1 MKKKLLFA
9 AAMMLAAVGA
19 KAQTDVTSTYLT
31 NADFSQ
37 GTPITVGTCTYEK
50 DKGANNTNYAQLVP
64 VEGWDIPANGD
75 ARAGGL
81 IAFGSGV
88 WIGGPGYNAPVTD
101 SDGNTEGNILGLV
114 GVWSGTAQY
123 TQSTTLPEGTYTM
136 VIGVYNSKGGTSAFI
151 KNLIGFIEDGG
162 TEHLATTTVY
172 SVNTWKYEF
181 ITFTL
186 SAETSGYFTLGYQ
199 GSNVGS
205 ALAQHLFLSGL
216 TLFEGEVDAEAYE
229 AAKAAAR
236 EAKEAKVY
244 WDAAVTAA
252 QAALTDPSYASV
264 TGPEKT
270 ALETELAK
278 DEPTTKDGYNAAT
291 EALNAATAAFLAAKA
306 SYDELAEINA
316 AAAKLGIEALSAES
330 AEEAIAQAH
339 VQNVAVYNKVNEDFT
354 FPVTL
359 GSWTQ
364 TGATKNEKGQHWNGD
379 ATTTYYEP
387 NQWNNASV
395 DWALSQTIA
404 ALPAGDYVLMATGRR
419 SGDITMTMTAAGESV
434 TTFPNAD
441 FGLGVD
447 TSGAANFG
455 EGTFAAD
462 GQGRGWQ
469 WRYIPFTLTEAGDV
483 EIKVTATA
491 PSTHQWAS
499 ITEFKLLAKPEAETA
514 IAKAELLA
522 AINKATAINDGVNV
536 GTEAF
541 QIPASAATD
550 LANATSDAQTVYD
563 NEDATLEDVRAAIKT
578 LADAVS
584 AYYAVVIN
592 APADGDVFNVILAE
606 NGGWTYDGKAMTLR
620 ANDRNGQGNYNFQY
634 QDLNVNYAQSLTFTQ
649 VEGNNYTISIS
660 ADAEGAVRYVTTGI
674 PYGGNS
680 AQIRTSTNAEDAAIF
695 TIIPTA
701 TEGIWN
707 IYNVEAKNYVGSQD
721 AGVYT
726 VNSHI
731 NFQIVKNMAKPEV
744 DAISLAAG
752 KFATR
757 IYPFKPTANANLK
770 YYSCAANDGSSLTL
784 VEETELAAN
793 TPYIIEAI
801 ADVEE
806 AAQTGVGAAFQD
818 KYTKGYLT
826 GTFASVEIPAGNY
839 ILQTKEGVGQRFF
852 LLEPTETAYMST
864 LYRAYLTVPASE
876 GVKAYTLNGDATA
889 ISTIEA
895 LTSGNYEGIYNA
907 AGAKINR
914 MEKGVNI
921 IRMTDGTT
929 RKVMI
934 K

>member
-31 NADFSQ
+31 NADFSSTEGWTAVVSTQ
-37 GTPITVGTCTYEK
+37 FKDYGNGLIGTYGVRTAEGQAVSTVDETHLDTQYCLGVECRWSTSFAAFTQDTKEALAP
-50 DKGANNTNYAQLVP
+50 GAYTLTFDVENTNP
-64 VEGWDIPANGD
+64 KTTSANYENRFTVKVGETT
-75 ARAGGL
+75 
-81 IAFGSGV
+81 
-88 WIGGPGYNAPVTD
+88 YTD
-101 SDGNTEGNILGLV
+101 SSTEWMKG
-114 GVWSGTAQY
+114 
-123 TQSTTLPEGTYTM
+123 QSSWTTHT
-136 VIGVYNSKGGTSAFI
+136 
-151 KNLIGFIEDGG
+151 
-162 TEHLATTTVY
+162 
-172 SVNTWKYEF
+172 
-181 ITFTL
+181 ITFTVEEEATATI
-186 SAETSGYFTLGYQ
+186 SLGY
-199 GSNVGS
+199 GTGNNNYGS
-205 ALAQHLFLSGL
+205 ANTPTLHISHLGLSYKSL
-216 TLFEGEVDAEAYE
+216 IEGV
-229 AAKAAAR
+229 KAFWE
-236 EAKEAKVY
+236 EAKEN
-244 WDAAVTAA
+244 A
-252 QAALTDPSYASV
+252 QAALSSAASV
-264 TGPEKT
+264 TGMEKV
-270 ALETELAK
+270 ALQAEIDKA
-278 DEPTTKDGYNAAT
+278 EPTTVEGYNAAT
-291 EALNAATAAFLAAKA
+291 EALNAATTAFLAAKV

-316 AAAKLGIEALSAES
+316 AAAKLGLEALSAES

-387 NQWNNASV
+387 NQWGSASV

-491 PSTHQWAS
+491 PSTHQWCS

-563 NEDATLEDVRAAIKT
+563 NEDATLEDVRAAIQT

-818 KYTKGYLT
+818 KYTKGFLT

-895 LTSGNYEGIYNA
+895 LTSGNFEGIYNA

>member
-1 MKKKLLFA
+1 
-9 AAMMLAAVGA
+9 
-19 KAQTDVTSTYLT
+19 
-31 NADFSQ
+31 
-37 GTPITVGTCTYEK
+37 
-50 DKGANNTNYAQLVP
+50 
-64 VEGWDIPANGD
+64 
-75 ARAGGL
+75 
-81 IAFGSGV
+81 
-88 WIGGPGYNAPVTD
+88 
-101 SDGNTEGNILGLV
+101 
-114 GVWSGTAQY
+114 
-123 TQSTTLPEGTYTM
+123 
-136 VIGVYNSKGGTSAFI
+136 
-151 KNLIGFIEDGG
+151 
-162 TEHLATTTVY
+162 
-172 SVNTWKYEF
+172 
-181 ITFTL
+181 
-186 SAETSGYFTLGYQ
+186 
-199 GSNVGS
+199 
-205 ALAQHLFLSGL
+205 
-216 TLFEGEVDAEAYE
+216 
-229 AAKAAAR
+229 
-236 EAKEAKVY
+236 
-244 WDAAVTAA
+244 
-252 QAALTDPSYASV
+252 
-264 TGPEKT
+264 
-270 ALETELAK
+270 
-278 DEPTTKDGYNAAT
+278 
-291 EALNAATAAFLAAKA
+291 
-306 SYDELAEINA
+306 
-316 AAAKLGIEALSAES
+316 
-330 AEEAIAQAH
+330 
-339 VQNVAVYNKVNEDFT
+339 VAVYNKVNEDFT

-359 GSWTQ
+359 GNWTT
-364 TGATKNEKGQHWNGD
+364 TGATQQNKGQHWNGD
-379 ATTTYYEP
+379 AATTYYEP
-387 NQWNNASV
+387 NQWGSASV
-395 DWALSQTIA
+395 NWGLSQTIA

-455 EGTFAAD
+455 EGAFAAD
-462 GQGRGWQ
+462 GRGRGWQ

-491 PSTHQWAS
+491 PSTHQWCS

-522 AINKATAINDGVNV
+522 AINNATYINDGVNV

-563 NEDATLEDVRAAIKT
+563 NEDATLEDVQAAIQT
-578 LADAVS
+578 LAEAVT
-584 AYYAVVIN
+584 AYKAAELN

-606 NGGWTYDGKAMTLR
+606 NGGWWCDGKAMTFR
-620 ANDRNGQGNYNFQY
+620 ANDRADMGNYNFQY
-634 QDLNVNYAQSLTFTQ
+634 LDQNVNYAQSLTFTQ

-680 AQIRTSTNAEDAAIF
+680 AQIRTSTNAEDAAFF

-731 NFQIVKNMAKPEV
+731 NFQIVKA
-744 DAISLAAG
+744 DANANPSVELKVAAG

-770 YYSCAANDGSSLTL
+770 YYSCAAVDEADGKTLTL
-784 VEETELAAN
+784 VEVTELAAN

-801 ADVEE
+801 ADVKET
-806 AAQTGVGAAFQD
+806 QTGVGAAFKD
-818 KYTKGYLT
+818 TYDAGLLT
-826 GTFASVEIPAGNY
+826 GSINPTEIPAGKY
-839 ILQTKEGVGQRFF
+839 ILQTQNDFQAFYR
-852 LLEPTETAYMST
+852 LEEAYT
-864 LYRAYLTVPASE
+864 PKDPYRAYLTITTPAE
-876 GVKAYTLNGDATA
+876 GVKALTLGGDATT

-895 LTSGNYEGIYNA
+895 LTSGNFEGIYNA

>member
-19 KAQTDVTSTYLT
+19 KAQTDVTRTYLT
-31 NADFSQ
+31 NADFTSTEGWTAVVSTQ
-37 GTPITVGTCTYEK
+37 FKDYGNGLIGTYGVRTAEGQAVSTVDETHLDTQYCLGVECRWSTSFAAFTQDTKEALDPGAYTLTFDVENTNPKTTSATYENRFTVK
-50 DKGANNTNYAQLVP
+50 VGETTY
-64 VEGWDIPANGD
+64 
-75 ARAGGL
+75 
-81 IAFGSGV
+81 
-88 WIGGPGYNAPVTD
+88 TD
-101 SDGNTEGNILGLV
+101 SSTEWMKG
-114 GVWSGTAQY
+114 
-123 TQSTTLPEGTYTM
+123 QSSWTTHT
-136 VIGVYNSKGGTSAFI
+136 
-151 KNLIGFIEDGG
+151 
-162 TEHLATTTVY
+162 
-172 SVNTWKYEF
+172 
-181 ITFTL
+181 ITFTVEEEATATI
-186 SAETSGYFTLGYQ
+186 SLGY
-199 GSNVGS
+199 GTGNNNYGS
-205 ALAQHLFLSGL
+205 ANTPTLHISHLGLSYKSL
-216 TLFEGEVDAEAYE
+216 IEGV
-229 AAKAAAR
+229 KAFWE
-236 EAKEAKVY
+236 EAKEN
-244 WDAAVTAA
+244 A
-252 QAALTDPSYASV
+252 QAALSSAASV
-264 TGPEKT
+264 TGMEKA
-270 ALETELAK
+270 ALQAEIDKA
-278 DEPTTKDGYNAAT
+278 EPTTVEGYNAAT
-291 EALNAATAAFLAAKA
+291 EALNAATTAFLAAKV

-387 NQWNNASV
+387 NQWGSASV
-395 DWALSQTIA
+395 DWAISQTIA

-563 NEDATLEDVRAAIKT
+563 NEDATLEDVRAAIQT

-852 LLEPTETAYMST
+852 LLEPAETAYMST

-895 LTSGNYEGIYNA
+895 LTSGNFEGIYNA

>member
-37 GTPITVGTCTYEK
+37 GTPIDNHVCGYGKDMAKNGTNYYGFQAVDGWSYEVLAGVTDEGGFTDSGMGGAVFAYGSECQLKGNNTSAPATNPAGEASGNCLGFFGVWGNGGYYYQEVELPAGGYTLTIPIYNQSGTQGNTSYTGFIPDEGTSYTTAINTTVGQWTTKTIKFTLTAET
-50 DKGANNTNYAQLVP
+50 KGKIALGYKSTGGGSAANPMLFF
-64 VEGWDIPANGD
+64 D
-75 ARAGGL
+75 
-81 IAFGSGV
+81 GV
-88 WIGGPGYNAPVTD
+88 SI
-101 SDGNTEGNILGLV
+101 
-114 GVWSGTAQY
+114 
-123 TQSTTLPEGTYTM
+123 TYTDPLQA
-136 VIGVYNSKGGTSAFI
+136 VKA
-151 KNLIGFIEDGG
+151 D
-162 TEHLATTTVY
+162 
-172 SVNTWKYEF
+172 
-181 ITFTL
+181 
-186 SAETSGYFTLGYQ
+186 
-199 GSNVGS
+199 
-205 ALAQHLFLSGL
+205 
-216 TLFEGEVDAEAYE
+216 YE
-229 AAKAAAR
+229 AALADAKAAMENPAYSNVNGN
-236 EAKEAKVY
+236 EKSN
-244 WDAAVTAA
+244 
-252 QAALTDPSYASV
+252 LASV
-264 TGPEKT
+264 ISATPE
-270 ALETELAK
+270 ATEA
-278 DEPTTKDGYNAAT
+278 GYIAAT
-291 EALNAATAAFLAAKA
+291 EALNTATTAFLAAKA

-316 AAAKLGIEALSAES
+316 AAAKLGIDALSAES

-387 NQWNNASV
+387 NQWGSASV
-395 DWALSQTIA
+395 DWAISQTIA

-522 AINKATAINDGVNV
+522 AINNATAINDGVNV

-563 NEDATLEDVRAAIKT
+563 NEDATLEDVQAAIQT
-578 LADAVS
+578 LAAAVS

-852 LLEPTETAYMST
+852 LLEPAETAYMST

-895 LTSGNYEGIYNA
+895 LTSGNFEGIYNA

>member
-9 AAMMLAAVGA
+9 AAMLLAAVGVN
-19 KAQTDVTSTYLT
+19 AQTDVTSTYLT

-114 GVWSGTAQY
+114 GVWTGTAQY

-205 ALAQHLFLSGL
+205 ANAQHLFLSGL

-236 EAKEAKVY
+236 EAKEAKVL
-244 WDAAVTAA
+244 WDAAVAAA
-252 QAALTDPSYASV
+252 QAALENPDYAGV
-264 TGPEKT
+264 TGSEKT
-270 ALETELAK
+270 ALEAELAK
-278 DEPTTKDGYNAAT
+278 AEPTTKDGYNEAT
-291 EALNAATAAFLAAKA
+291 TALNNATDAFKAAKA
-306 SYDELAEINA
+306 SFDELAEINA
-316 AAAKLGIEALSAES
+316 VAAKLGLDALTAASGA
-330 AEEAIAQAH
+330 EAIEKAH
-339 VQNVAVYNKVNEDFT
+339 VQNVAVYNKVKDDFT

-359 GSWTQ
+359 DTSWAQ
-364 TGATKNEKGQHWNGD
+364 TGATQENSGQHWDDGS
-379 ATTTYYEP
+379 TKYLEP
-387 NQWNNASV
+387 NQWGAGSV
-395 DWALSQTIA
+395 NWEISQTLTG
-404 ALPAGDYVLMATGRR
+404 LPAGDYVLMATGRR

-447 TSGAANFG
+447 TSGAANFS
-455 EGTFAAD
+455 EDGTYAAD
-462 GQGRGWQ
+462 NRGRGWQ
-469 WRYIPFTLTEAGDV
+469 WRYIPFTLTEAEDV

-499 ITEFKLLAKPEAETA
+499 ICEFRLLGKPEAEVA

-522 AINKATAINDGVNV
+522 AINKAKAANNGVNV
-536 GTEAF
+536 GTGAF
-541 QIPASAATD
+541 QIPASAVTALEGAIAT
-550 LANATSDAQTVYD
+550 AQAVYD
-563 NEDATLEDVRAAIKT
+563 NESATLTEVEEATSAIT
-578 LADAVS
+578 DAVS
-584 AYYAVVIN
+584 EYEAAELN
-592 APADGDVFNVILAE
+592 APAEGDVFNVILKAMEE
-606 NGGWTYDGKAMTLR
+606 NYAWDGKAMTLR
-620 ANDRNGQGNYNFQY
+620 ANNRIDQGNYNFQY
-634 QDLNVNYAQSLTFTQ
+634 NDLNKNYAQKLTFTK

-660 ADAEGAVRYVTTGI
+660 ADAEGVARYITTGT
-674 PYGGNS
+674 PYGGNTS
-680 AQIRTSTNAEDAAIF
+680 QIRTSTNAEDAATF

-707 IYNVEAKNYVGSQD
+707 IWNVAANQYVGSQD

-726 VNSHI
+726 VARNY
-731 NFQIVKNMAKPEV
+731 NFQIEKNTADNPSV
-744 DAISLAAG
+744 SLSLAAK

-757 IYPFKPTANANLK
+757 IYPFKPAVANNGVK
-770 YYSCAANDGSSLTL
+770 YYSCEAVEGNELTL
-784 VEETELAAN
+784 SEVAEPVAN
-793 TPYIIEAI
+793 VPYILEATV
-801 ADVEE
+801 DVNETL
-806 AAQTGVGAAFQD
+806 TGVGAAFEET
-818 KYTKGYLT
+818 YTDGFLT
-826 GTFASVEIPAGNY
+826 GVFAEGGKEITSGY
-839 ILQTKEGVGQRFF
+839 VLQTQNGKQAFYKVSEEAPITV
-852 LLEPTETAYMST
+852 PA
-864 LYRAYLTVPASE
+864 YRAYLTVS
-876 GVKAYTLNGDATA
+876 GSDVKSFNLGDDTTG
-889 ISTIEA
+889 ISALEA
-895 LTSGNYEGIYNA
+895 LTNNAFEAIYSA
-907 AGAKINR
+907 DGVKLNR
-914 MEKGVNI
+914 IEKGVNI
-921 IRMTDGTT
+921 LKMSDGTT
-929 RKVMI
+929 RKVI
-934 K
+934 LK

>member
-31 NADFSQ
+31 NADFSSTEGWTAVVSTQ
-37 GTPITVGTCTYEK
+37 FKDYGNGLIGTYGVRTAEGQAVSTVDETHLDTQYCLGVECRWSTSFAAFTQDTKEALAP
-50 DKGANNTNYAQLVP
+50 GAYTLTFDVENTNP
-64 VEGWDIPANGD
+64 KTTSANYENRFTVKVGETT
-75 ARAGGL
+75 
-81 IAFGSGV
+81 
-88 WIGGPGYNAPVTD
+88 YTD
-101 SDGNTEGNILGLV
+101 SSTEWMKG
-114 GVWSGTAQY
+114 
-123 TQSTTLPEGTYTM
+123 QSSWTTHT
-136 VIGVYNSKGGTSAFI
+136 
-151 KNLIGFIEDGG
+151 
-162 TEHLATTTVY
+162 
-172 SVNTWKYEF
+172 
-181 ITFTL
+181 ITFTVEEEATATI
-186 SAETSGYFTLGYQ
+186 SLGY
-199 GSNVGS
+199 GTGNNNYGS
-205 ALAQHLFLSGL
+205 ANTPTLHISHLGLSYKSL
-216 TLFEGEVDAEAYE
+216 IEGV
-229 AAKAAAR
+229 KAFWE
-236 EAKEAKVY
+236 EAKEN
-244 WDAAVTAA
+244 A
-252 QAALTDPSYASV
+252 QAALSSAASV
-264 TGPEKT
+264 TGMEKV
-270 ALETELAK
+270 ALQAEIDKA
-278 DEPTTKDGYNAAT
+278 EPTTVEGYNAAT
-291 EALNAATAAFLAAKA
+291 EALNAATTAFLAAKV

-316 AAAKLGIEALSAES
+316 AAAKLGLEALSAES

-387 NQWNNASV
+387 NQWGSASV
-395 DWALSQTIA
+395 DWAISQTIA

-491 PSTHQWAS
+491 PSTHQWCS

-563 NEDATLEDVRAAIKT
+563 NEDATLEDVQAAIKA

-818 KYTKGYLT
+818 KYTKGFLT

-895 LTSGNYEGIYNA
+895 LTSGNFEGIYNA

>member
-31 NADFSQ
+31 NADFSSTEGWTAVVSSQ
-37 GTPITVGTCTYEK
+37 FKDYGNGLIGTYGVRTAEGQAVSTVDETHLDTQYCLGVECRWSTSFAAFTQDTKEALAPGAYTLTFDVENTNPKTTSATYENRFTVK
-50 DKGANNTNYAQLVP
+50 VGETTY
-64 VEGWDIPANGD
+64 
-75 ARAGGL
+75 
-81 IAFGSGV
+81 
-88 WIGGPGYNAPVTD
+88 TD
-101 SDGNTEGNILGLV
+101 SSTEWMKG
-114 GVWSGTAQY
+114 
-123 TQSTTLPEGTYTM
+123 QSSWTTHT
-136 VIGVYNSKGGTSAFI
+136 
-151 KNLIGFIEDGG
+151 
-162 TEHLATTTVY
+162 
-172 SVNTWKYEF
+172 
-181 ITFTL
+181 ITFTVEEEATATI
-186 SAETSGYFTLGYQ
+186 SLGY
-199 GSNVGS
+199 GTGNNNYGS
-205 ALAQHLFLSGL
+205 ANTPTLHISHLGL
-216 TLFEGEVDAEAYE
+216 TYKSLIEGV
-229 AAKAAAR
+229 KAFWE
-236 EAKEAKVY
+236 EAKEN
-244 WDAAVTAA
+244 A
-252 QAALTDPSYASV
+252 QAALSSAASV
-264 TGPEKT
+264 TGMEKA
-270 ALETELAK
+270 ALQAEIDKA
-278 DEPTTKDGYNAAT
+278 EPTTVEGYTAAT
-291 EALNAATAAFLAAKA
+291 EALNAATTAFLAAKA

-316 AAAKLGIEALSAES
+316 AAAKLGIDALSAES

-339 VQNVAVYNKVNEDFT
+339 VQNVAVFNKVNEDFT

-387 NQWNNASV
+387 NQWGSASV
-395 DWALSQTIA
+395 DWAISQTLA

-462 GQGRGWQ
+462 GRGRGWQ

-522 AINKATAINDGVNV
+522 TINNATAINDGVNV

-563 NEDATLEDVRAAIKT
+563 NEDATLEDVRAAIQT
-578 LADAVS
+578 LTDAVS

-592 APADGDVFNVILAE
+592 APADDDVFNVILAE
-606 NGGWTYDGKAMTLR
+606 NGGWWCDGKAMTFR
-620 ANDRNGQGNYNFQY
+620 ANDRTDMGNYNFQY
-634 QDLNVNYAQSLTFTQ
+634 LDLNVNYAQSLTFTQ

-674 PYGGNS
+674 PYSGNS

-731 NFQIVKNMAKPEV
+731 NFQIVKADANANPSVELEV
-744 DAISLAAG
+744 AAG

-770 YYSCAANDGSSLTL
+770 YYSCAAIDEADGKTLTL
-784 VEETELAAN
+784 VEVTELAAN

-801 ADVEE
+801 ADVKET
-806 AAQTGVGAAFQD
+806 QTGVGAAFKD
-818 KYTKGYLT
+818 TYDAGLLT
-826 GTFASVEIPAGNY
+826 GTINAVEIPAGKY
-839 ILQTKEGVGQRFF
+839 ILQTQEATGQAFYQLNEAR
-852 LLEPTETAYMST
+852 TAAA
-864 LYRAYLTVPASE
+864 YRAYLTGPVAAE
-876 GVKAYTLNGDATA
+876 GVKALTLGGDATA

-895 LTSGNYEGIYNA
+895 LTSGNFEGIYNA

-929 RKVMI
+929 RKVVI

>member
-31 NADFSQ
+31 NADFSSTEGWTAVVSTQ
-37 GTPITVGTCTYEK
+37 FKDYGNGLIGTYGVRTAEGQAVSTVDETHLNTQYCLGVECRWSTNFAAFTQDTKEALAPGAYTLTFDVENTNPKTTSATYENRFTVK
-50 DKGANNTNYAQLVP
+50 VGETTY
-64 VEGWDIPANGD
+64 
-75 ARAGGL
+75 
-81 IAFGSGV
+81 
-88 WIGGPGYNAPVTD
+88 TD
-101 SDGNTEGNILGLV
+101 SSTEWMKG
-114 GVWSGTAQY
+114 
-123 TQSTTLPEGTYTM
+123 QSSWTTHT
-136 VIGVYNSKGGTSAFI
+136 
-151 KNLIGFIEDGG
+151 
-162 TEHLATTTVY
+162 
-172 SVNTWKYEF
+172 
-181 ITFTL
+181 ITFTVEEEATATI
-186 SAETSGYFTLGYQ
+186 SLGY
-199 GSNVGS
+199 GTGNNNYGS
-205 ALAQHLFLSGL
+205 ANTPTLHISHLGLSYKSL
-216 TLFEGEVDAEAYE
+216 IEGV
-229 AAKAAAR
+229 KAFWE
-236 EAKEAKVY
+236 EAKEK
-244 WDAAVTAA
+244 A
-252 QAALTDPSYASV
+252 QAALSSAASV
-264 TGPEKT
+264 TGMEKA
-270 ALETELAK
+270 ALQAEIDKA
-278 DEPTTKDGYNAAT
+278 EPTTVEGYNTAT
-291 EALNAATAAFLAAKA
+291 EALNAATTAFLAAKV

-387 NQWNNASV
+387 NQWGSASV
-395 DWALSQTIA
+395 DWAISQTIA

-563 NEDATLEDVRAAIKT
+563 NDDATLEDVQAAIQA
-578 LADAVS
+578 LAEAVS

-852 LLEPTETAYMST
+852 LLEPAETAYMST
-864 LYRAYLTVPASE
+864 LYRAYLTVPASA

>member
-37 GTPITVGTCTYEK
+37 GTPIDNHVCGYGKDMAKNGTNYYGFQAVDGWSYEVLAGVTDEGGFTNSGMGGAVFAYGSEWQLKGNNTSAPATNPAGEASGNCLGFFGVWGNGGYYYQEVELPAGGYTLTIPIYNQSGTQGNTSYTGFIPDEGTSYTTAINTTVGQWTTKTIKFTLTAET
-50 DKGANNTNYAQLVP
+50 KGKIALGYKSTGGGSAANPMLFF
-64 VEGWDIPANGD
+64 D
-75 ARAGGL
+75 
-81 IAFGSGV
+81 GV
-88 WIGGPGYNAPVTD
+88 SI
-101 SDGNTEGNILGLV
+101 
-114 GVWSGTAQY
+114 
-123 TQSTTLPEGTYTM
+123 TYTDPLQA
-136 VIGVYNSKGGTSAFI
+136 VKA
-151 KNLIGFIEDGG
+151 D
-162 TEHLATTTVY
+162 
-172 SVNTWKYEF
+172 
-181 ITFTL
+181 
-186 SAETSGYFTLGYQ
+186 
-199 GSNVGS
+199 
-205 ALAQHLFLSGL
+205 
-216 TLFEGEVDAEAYE
+216 YE
-229 AAKAAAR
+229 AALADAKAAMENPAYSNVNGN
-236 EAKEAKVY
+236 EKSN
-244 WDAAVTAA
+244 
-252 QAALTDPSYASV
+252 LASV
-264 TGPEKT
+264 ISATPE
-270 ALETELAK
+270 ATEA
-278 DEPTTKDGYNAAT
+278 GYIAAT
-291 EALNAATAAFLAAKA
+291 EALNTATTAFLAAKA

-387 NQWNNASV
+387 NQWGSASV
-395 DWALSQTIA
+395 DWAISQTIA

-522 AINKATAINDGVNV
+522 AINNATAINDGVNV

-563 NEDATLEDVRAAIKT
+563 NEDATLEDVQAAIKA

-731 NFQIVKNMAKPEV
+731 NFQIVKADANANPSVELEV
-744 DAISLAAG
+744 AAG

-770 YYSCAANDGSSLTL
+770 YYSCAAIDEADGKTLTL
-784 VEETELAAN
+784 VEVTELAAN

-806 AAQTGVGAAFQD
+806 TQTGVGAAFKD
-818 KYTKGYLT
+818 TYDAGLLT
-826 GTFASVEIPAGNY
+826 GTINAVEIPAGKY
-839 ILQTKEGVGQRFF
+839 ILQTQNDFQAFYR
-852 LLEPTETAYMST
+852 LEEAYT
-864 LYRAYLTVPASE
+864 PKDPYRAYLTVTTPAE
-876 GVKAYTLNGDATA
+876 GVKALTLGGDATA

-895 LTSGNYEGIYNA
+895 LTSGNFEGIYNA

>member
-37 GTPITVGTCTYEK
+37 GTPIDNHVCGYGKDMAKNGTNYYGFQAVDGWSYEVLAGVTDEGGFTDSGMGGAVFAYGSEWQLKGNNTSAPATNPAGEASGNCLGFFGVWGNGGYYYQEVELPAGGYTLTIPIYNQSGTQGNTSYTGFIPDEGTSYTTAINTTVGQWTTKTIKFTLTAET
-50 DKGANNTNYAQLVP
+50 KGKIALGYKSTGGGSAANPMLFF
-64 VEGWDIPANGD
+64 D
-75 ARAGGL
+75 
-81 IAFGSGV
+81 GV
-88 WIGGPGYNAPVTD
+88 SI
-101 SDGNTEGNILGLV
+101 
-114 GVWSGTAQY
+114 
-123 TQSTTLPEGTYTM
+123 TYTDPLQA
-136 VIGVYNSKGGTSAFI
+136 VKA
-151 KNLIGFIEDGG
+151 D
-162 TEHLATTTVY
+162 
-172 SVNTWKYEF
+172 
-181 ITFTL
+181 
-186 SAETSGYFTLGYQ
+186 
-199 GSNVGS
+199 
-205 ALAQHLFLSGL
+205 
-216 TLFEGEVDAEAYE
+216 YE
-229 AAKAAAR
+229 AALADAKAAMENPAYSNVNGN
-236 EAKEAKVY
+236 EKSN
-244 WDAAVTAA
+244 
-252 QAALTDPSYASV
+252 LASV
-264 TGPEKT
+264 ISATPE
-270 ALETELAK
+270 ATEA
-278 DEPTTKDGYNAAT
+278 GYIAAT
-291 EALNAATAAFLAAKA
+291 EALNTATTAFLAAKA

-316 AAAKLGIEALSAES
+316 AAAKLGIDALSAES

-387 NQWNNASV
+387 NQWGSASV
-395 DWALSQTIA
+395 DWAISQTIA

-522 AINKATAINDGVNV
+522 AINNATAINDGVNV

-563 NEDATLEDVRAAIKT
+563 NEDATLEDVQAAIQT
-578 LADAVS
+578 LAAAVS

-852 LLEPTETAYMST
+852 LLEPAETAYMST

-895 LTSGNYEGIYNA
+895 LTSGNFEGIYNA

>member
-37 GTPITVGTCTYEK
+37 GTPIDNHVCGYGKDMAKNGTNYYGFQAVDGWSYEVLAGVTDEGGFTDSGMGGAVFAYGSEWQLKGNNTSAPATNPAGEASGNCLGFFGVWGNGGYYYQEVELPAGGYTLTIPIYNQSGTQGNTSYTGFIPDEGTSYTTAINTTVGQWTTKTIKFTLTAET
-50 DKGANNTNYAQLVP
+50 KGKIALGYKSTGGGSAANPMLFF
-64 VEGWDIPANGD
+64 D
-75 ARAGGL
+75 
-81 IAFGSGV
+81 GV
-88 WIGGPGYNAPVTD
+88 SI
-101 SDGNTEGNILGLV
+101 
-114 GVWSGTAQY
+114 
-123 TQSTTLPEGTYTM
+123 TYTDPLQA
-136 VIGVYNSKGGTSAFI
+136 VKA
-151 KNLIGFIEDGG
+151 D
-162 TEHLATTTVY
+162 
-172 SVNTWKYEF
+172 
-181 ITFTL
+181 
-186 SAETSGYFTLGYQ
+186 
-199 GSNVGS
+199 
-205 ALAQHLFLSGL
+205 
-216 TLFEGEVDAEAYE
+216 YE
-229 AAKAAAR
+229 AALADAKAAMENPAYSNVNGN
-236 EAKEAKVY
+236 EKSN
-244 WDAAVTAA
+244 
-252 QAALTDPSYASV
+252 LASV
-264 TGPEKT
+264 ISATPE
-270 ALETELAK
+270 ATEA
-278 DEPTTKDGYNAAT
+278 GYIAAT
-291 EALNAATAAFLAAKA
+291 EALNTATTAFLAAKA

-491 PSTHQWAS
+491 PSTRQWCS

-522 AINKATAINDGVNV
+522 AINNATYINDGVNV

-563 NEDATLEDVRAAIKT
+563 NDDATLEDVQAAIKT

-606 NGGWTYDGKAMTLR
+606 NGGWTYDGKAMTFR
-620 ANDRNGQGNYNFQY
+620 ANDRTDMGNYNFQY
-634 QDLNVNYAQSLTFTQ
+634 LDQNVNYAQSLTFTQ

>member
-9 AAMMLAAVGA
+9 AAMLLAAVGVN
-19 KAQTDVTSTYLT
+19 AQTDVTSTYLT

-37 GTPITVGTCTYEK
+37 GTPIDNHVCGYGKDMAKNGTTYYGFQAVDGWSYEVLAGVTDEGGFTDSGMGGAVFAYGSEWQLKGNNTSAPATNPAGEASGNCLGFFGVWGNGGYYYQEVELPAGGYTLTIPIYNQSGTQGNTSYTGFIPDEGTSYTTAINTTVGQWTTKTIKFTLTAET
-50 DKGANNTNYAQLVP
+50 KGKIALGYKSTGGGSAANPMLFF
-64 VEGWDIPANGD
+64 D
-75 ARAGGL
+75 
-81 IAFGSGV
+81 GV
-88 WIGGPGYNAPVTD
+88 SI
-101 SDGNTEGNILGLV
+101 
-114 GVWSGTAQY
+114 
-123 TQSTTLPEGTYTM
+123 TYTDPLQA
-136 VIGVYNSKGGTSAFI
+136 VKA
-151 KNLIGFIEDGG
+151 D
-162 TEHLATTTVY
+162 
-172 SVNTWKYEF
+172 
-181 ITFTL
+181 
-186 SAETSGYFTLGYQ
+186 
-199 GSNVGS
+199 
-205 ALAQHLFLSGL
+205 
-216 TLFEGEVDAEAYE
+216 YE
-229 AAKAAAR
+229 AALADAKAAMENPAYSNVNGN
-236 EAKEAKVY
+236 EKSN
-244 WDAAVTAA
+244 
-252 QAALTDPSYASV
+252 LASV
-264 TGPEKT
+264 ISATPE
-270 ALETELAK
+270 ATEA
-278 DEPTTKDGYNAAT
+278 GYIAAT
-291 EALNAATAAFLAAKA
+291 EALNTATTAFLAAKA

-316 AAAKLGIEALSAES
+316 AAAKLGIDALSAES

-387 NQWNNASV
+387 NQWGSASV
-395 DWALSQTIA
+395 DWAISQTIA

-522 AINKATAINDGVNV
+522 AINNATAINDGVNV

-563 NEDATLEDVRAAIKT
+563 NEDATLEDVQAAIQT
-578 LADAVS
+578 LAAAVS

-852 LLEPTETAYMST
+852 LLEPAETAYMST

-895 LTSGNYEGIYNA
+895 LTSGNFEGIYNA

>member
-9 AAMMLAAVGA
+9 AAMLLAAVGVN
-19 KAQTDVTSTYLT
+19 AQTDVTSTYLT

-88 WIGGPGYNAPVTD
+88 WIGGPGYVAPVTD

-114 GVWSGTAQY
+114 GVWTGTAQY

-205 ALAQHLFLSGL
+205 ANAQHLFLSGL
-216 TLFEGEVDAEAYE
+216 TLFEGEVDAEEYE

-236 EAKEAKVY
+236 EAKEAKVL
-244 WDAAVTAA
+244 WDAAVAAA
-252 QAALTDPSYASV
+252 QAALINSDYAGV
-264 TGPEKT
+264 TGSEKT
-270 ALETELAK
+270 ALEAELAK
-278 DEPTTKDGYNAAT
+278 AEPTTKDGYNEAT
-291 EALNAATAAFLAAKA
+291 DALNTATNAFKAAKA
-306 SYDELAEINA
+306 SFDELAEINA
-316 AAAKLGIEALSAES
+316 VAAKLGLDALTAASGD
-330 AEEAIAQAH
+330 EAIEKAH

-364 TGATKNEKGQHWNGD
+364 TGATQENSGQHWDDGS
-379 ATTTYYEP
+379 TKYWEP
-387 NQWNNASV
+387 NQWSSGLV
-395 DWALSQTIA
+395 DWAISQTLA
-404 ALPAGDYVLMATGRR
+404 GLPAGDYVLMATGRR
-419 SGDITMTMTAAGESV
+419 SVDVTMTMSAGGESV
-434 TTFPNAD
+434 STFPNAD

-447 TSGAANFG
+447 TSGDANFG

-469 WRYIPFTLTEAGDV
+469 WRYVPFTLTEVGDV

-491 PSTHQWAS
+491 PSNHQWAS
-499 ITEFKLLAKPEAETA
+499 ICEFRLLGKPEAEVA

-522 AINKATAINDGVNV
+522 AINNATAANNGVNV

-550 LANATSDAQTVYD
+550 LANATEAAQTVYD
-563 NEDATLEDVRAAIKT
+563 NEDATLEDVRAAIQT
-578 LADAVS
+578 LANAVS
-584 AYYAVVIN
+584 AYKAAELN

-606 NGGWTYDGKAMTLR
+606 NGGWTYDGKAMTFI
-620 ANDRNGQGNYNFQY
+620 ANGRTDMGNYNFQY
-634 QDLNVNYAQSLTFTQ
+634 LDQNVNYAQKLTFTK

-660 ADAEGAVRYVTTGI
+660 ADAEGAVRYVTTGT
-674 PYGGNS
+674 PYGGNTS
-680 AQIRTSTNAEDAAIF
+680 QIRTSTNADDAAQF

-701 TEGIWN
+701 TDGIWN

-731 NFQIVKNMAKPEV
+731 NFQIVKNEAENPSV
-744 DAISLAAG
+744 VLSLAAR

-757 IYPFKPTANANLK
+757 IYPFKPAVANNGVK
-770 YYSCAANDGSSLTL
+770 YYSCEAAVGNELTL
-784 VEETELAAN
+784 SEVAEPVAN
-793 TPYIIEAI
+793 VPYILEATV
-801 ADVEE
+801 DVNDT
-806 AAQTGVGAAFQD
+806 QTGVGAAF
-818 KYTKGYLT
+818 KETYTDGWLT
-826 GTFASVEIPAGNY
+826 GVFAEEGIEITEGY
-839 ILQTKEGVGQRFF
+839 VLQTKEGKQAFYIINPEKPINV
-852 LLEPTETAYMST
+852 PA
-864 LYRAYLTVPASE
+864 YRAYLTVPSST
-876 GVKAYTLNGDATA
+876 GVKSFNLGDDTTG
-889 ISTIEA
+889 ISALEA
-895 LTSGNYEGIYNA
+895 LTNNAFEAIYSA
-907 AGAKINR
+907 DGVKLNR
-914 MEKGVNI
+914 IEKGVNI
-921 IRMTDGTT
+921 LKMSDGTT
-929 RKVMI
+929 RKVI
-934 K
+934 LK